1 MKTAPATGVK
11 HTNNKQNNKKE
22 NMSNETNLEMAR
34 ATIAELNKELARAF
48 NQIEQLNAV
57 IQEVQNRDG
66 EMAKLDLIE
75 RFNLAPKQEP
85 KLSWTIEWLPKERI
99 IEVIFN
105 GQEWT
110 EPTRVWLYNSV
121 LGDLFI
127 LLCDEKLLWKVQTN
141 NVYRWHLP
149 KGIVGDG

>member
-1 MKTAPATGVK
+1 MANV
-11 HTNNKQNNKKE
+11 
-22 NMSNETNLEMAR
+22 TNLEMAR
-34 ATIAELNKELARAF
+34 TTIAELNKELARAF

-57 IQEVQNRDG
+57 ITEVQNRETD
-66 EMAKLDLIE
+66 MAQLDLVQ
-75 RFNLAPKQEP
+75 RFNLAPEQEP
-85 KLSWTIEWLPKERI
+85 KLSWTIEWKPKERI
-99 IEVIFN
+99 VEVIFN

-121 LGDLFI
+121 LGDLFL
-127 LLCDEKLLWKVQTN
+127 LLCDEKLLWKVQTS